1 MSVSKGVFMSA
12 EEQKTKWN
20 LPKMRRSRQ
29 ALSQDECLE
38 VLDRT
43 TSGVLALT
51 DSELGCPYQ
60 VPLSHARRDNTLIF
74 HCASAGHKLE
84 LIRAV
89 GPEGAAASFCV
100 IDADKVVPES
110 LTTYFRSVI
119 ALGHVRVVEDPE
131 RIRSSLMVL
140 GERYWPG
147 HAQETSEEIDRSLN
161 RVLVL
166 EFTIE
171 ALSGKQAIE
180 LVPKRT
186 A

>member
-1 MSVSKGVFMSA
+1 MGA
-12 EEQKTKWN
+12 EDQKTNWK
-20 LPKMRRSRQ
+20 LPKMRRARQ
-29 ALSQDECLE
+29 ALSQDECLA

-43 TSGVLALT
+43 TAGVLALT

-60 VPLSHARRDNTLIF
+60 VPLSHARRNNTLIF
-74 HCASAGHKLE
+74 HCAVSGHKLE
-84 LIRAV
+84 VIRAA
-89 GPEGAAASFCV
+89 GSEGAPASFCV
-100 IDADKVVPES
+100 IDADQVVPES

-119 ALGHVRVVEDPE
+119 AFGHVRVIEEPE
-131 RIRSSLMVL
+131 RVRTSLVAL
-140 GERYWPG
+140 GERFWPG
-147 HAQETSEEIDRSLN
+147 HTQETTKEIDQSMK

-180 LVPKRT
+180 LVPKGT

>member
-1 MSVSKGVFMSA
+1 MSG
-12 EEQKTKWN
+12 EDQKTNWN

-29 ALSQDECLE
+29 ALSQEECLE

-43 TSGVLALT
+43 TSGVLALS

-60 VPLSHARRDNTLIF
+60 VPLSHVRCDRRLLF
-74 HCASAGHKLE
+74 HCAVSGHKLE
-84 LIRAV
+84 VIRAA

-100 IDADKVVPES
+100 VDADDVVPES

-119 ALGHVRVVEDPE
+119 ALGHIRVIEDPE
-131 RIRSSLMVL
+131 RIRASLMAL
-140 GERYWPG
+140 GERFWPG
-147 HAQETSEEIDRSLN
+147 HAQETSKEIDQSLK

-166 EFTIE
+166 EFSIE

-180 LVPKRT
+180 LVPKGT
-186 A
+186 K